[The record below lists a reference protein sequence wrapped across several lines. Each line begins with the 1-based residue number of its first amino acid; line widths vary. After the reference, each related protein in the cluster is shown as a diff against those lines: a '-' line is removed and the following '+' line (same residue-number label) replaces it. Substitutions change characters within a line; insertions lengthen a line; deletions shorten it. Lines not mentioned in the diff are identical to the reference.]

1 MRKVEI
7 FITTKFHGRLAEGS
21 GAYGIVLR
29 LEGRPETAKVHVAGW
44 RGLSYQKLNVRAVVE
59 AVQCVTAPVPV
70 KIYLDNAYAAAMM
83 EKGSAGG
90 NAHRELWDT
99 YYEAAA
105 RLETVTIERVK
116 DHPYREKLLQKINAG
131 GYPVVEERKGYHV

>member
-1 MRKVEI
+1 M
-7 FITTKFHGRLAEGS
+7 
-21 GAYGIVLR
+21 
-29 LEGRPETAKVHVAGW
+29 
-44 RGLSYQKLNVRAVVE
+44 E
-59 AVQCVTAPVPV
+59 AIQCVTAPVPV

-90 NAHRELWDT
+90 NAHQELWDT

-131 GYPVVEERKGYHV
+131 GYPVVEERKG